1 MEPNVGITNNDN
13 LFSNTGTDSLEK
25 VFEKYKNH
33 ISVSCIKKYMTIS
46 ELTFTFQSQNIRLSN

>member
-1 MEPNVGITNNDN
+1 MGITNNHN

-25 VFEKYKNH
+25 VIEKYKNH
-33 ISVSCIKKYMTIS
+33 ISVSCIKKHMTIS